1 MNEPPR
7 ASKTCI
13 FTLISIIHP
22 LTFIKIKTVSVVH
35 SYCGV
40 WCQVHLYR
48 PEPNHWY
55 SSKTYLQPSLS
66 LFNYGNLK
74 QKSDLF
80 KRTRKSAAQITLRN
94 LAAIWKKDTNLP
106 RASKTRPCKDDNLVF
121 ISKNEALASAEEEVH
136 HFRKVLVSLVTFASK
151 SLSQSFKTFVF
162 TEKDLSNKNYLRM
175 ISGLVMATA
184 ETLAK
189 Q

>member
-1 MNEPPR
+1 MEFG
-7 ASKTCI
+7 AKCI
-13 FTLISIIHP
+13 STGLSQTTGTAAK
-22 LTFIKIKTVSVVH
+22 L
-35 SYCGV
+35 
-40 WCQVHLYR
+40 LY
-48 PEPNHWY
+48 
-55 SSKTYLQPSLS
+55 KYLQPSLS